1 MEMHASP
8 FICHETWNEQCPR
21 RYELSHKFH
30 AICTCSAEC
39 TGAYKGVMSHHHSL
53 TVANFRDGDLVDDA
67 PVEPVGGRRVALHRR
82 VQPLAGREQRRVVS
96 VRRDGLV
103 GKGR

>member
-1 MEMHASP
+1 MEHGTSNIRVVMNCPINFMP
-8 FICHETWNEQCPR
+8 FAPAVQNARAH
-21 RYELSHKFH
+21 
-30 AICTCSAEC
+30 
-39 TGAYKGVMSHHHSL
+39 KGVMSHHHSL

-103 GKGR
+103 GKGRQANSVR